1 MTSKTMTRNAKSNAM
16 KFLIPAVASLL
27 LSFPVLATP
36 LPAQPHVY
44 VEGSA
49 ELEVEPDT
57 MTFSL
62 SIQKVDLDLAKA
74 KADVDTR
81 SRLLI
86 DACKKFGIKAAD
98 IATTALNIR
107 PEYDYKDNQRV
118 LTGNNVSRQV
128 DITLRDLKKYPE
140 MMKTLVD
147 AKISETINTNLTVAD
162 KKTVEEKV
170 QTAAMEDAKAR
181 ANRLAK
187 SQGKTAGEPWSIS
200 EFNNRGNER
209 WELRPNREFVGSS
222 GVLKA
227 DASSLQR
234 VASEPF
240 EPGVMKITAQV
251 YVVYLLK

>member
-1 MTSKTMTRNAKSNAM
+1 M

-27 LSFPVLATP
+27 LSIPVFATP
-36 LPAQPHVY
+36 LPNQAHVY

-57 MTFSL
+57 MTFTL

-74 KADVDTR
+74 KADVDAR

-86 DACKKFGIKAAD
+86 DAIKKFGIKSED
-98 IATTALNIR
+98 VATTALNIR
-107 PEYDYKDNQRV
+107 PEYEYKDNQRV

-128 DITLRDLKKYPE
+128 DITLRDLKKYPDL
-140 MMKTLVD
+140 MKALVD
-147 AKISETINTNLTVAD
+147 AKISETINTNLTVAN
-162 KKTVEEKV
+162 KKAVEEKA
-170 QTAAMEDAKAR
+170 QTAAMNDAR
-181 ANRLAK
+181 ARAERLAK
-187 SQGKTAGEPWSIS
+187 TQGKAVGEPWSIS

-209 WELRPNREFVGSS
+209 WELRPARSLAGSS
-222 GVLKA
+222 ANIVAAA
-227 DASSLQR
+227 DMGFKR
-234 VASEPF
+234 EGEPF

>member
-1 MTSKTMTRNAKSNAM
+1 MNYSVMKNSVIKNTIAAALLGLCSLSVWATS
-16 KFLIPAVASLL
+16 
-27 LSFPVLATP
+27 

-49 ELEVEPDT
+49 EIEVEPDM
-57 MTFSL
+57 MTFTL
-62 SIQKVDLDLAKA
+62 SIQTVDIDLAKA
-74 KADVDTR
+74 KADVDER

-86 DACKKFGIKAAD
+86 EACKKFGIKTED

-107 PEYDYKDNQRV
+107 PEYEYKENQRV

-128 DITLRDLKKYPE
+128 DINLRDLKKYPE
-140 MMKTLVD
+140 MMKALVD
-147 AKISETINTNLTVAD
+147 AKISETINTNLTLAD
-162 KKTVEEKV
+162 KKAVEEKV
-170 QTAAMEDAKAR
+170 QTAAMDDAKAR

-209 WELRPNREFVGSS
+209 WELTPNRQLMGSS
-222 GVLKA
+222 AKEAKVSMVRMA
-227 DASSLQR
+227 DS
-234 VASEPF
+234 SEPF
-240 EPGVMKITAQV
+240 EPGVMKISAQV

>member
-1 MTSKTMTRNAKSNAM
+1 M

-27 LSFPVLATP
+27 LSIPVFATP

-49 ELEVEPDT
+49 EIEVEPDM
-57 MTFSL
+57 MTFTL
-62 SIQKVDLDLAKA
+62 SIQTVDIDLAKA
-74 KADVDTR
+74 KADVDRR

-86 DACKKFGIKAAD
+86 DASKKFGIKAND

-107 PEYDYKDNQRV
+107 PEYEYKDNQRV

-128 DITLRDLKKYPE
+128 DIKLRDLKKYPE
-140 MMKTLVD
+140 MMKALVD

-162 KKTVEEKV
+162 KKAVEEKV

-181 ANRLAK
+181 ASRLAK
-187 SQGKTAGEPWSIS
+187 SQGQALGAPWSIS

-209 WELRPNREFVGSS
+209 WELTPNREFVGSS

-234 VASEPF
+234 ASGEPF

>member
-1 MTSKTMTRNAKSNAM
+1 M
-16 KFLIPAVASLL
+16 KLMMLMAALL
-27 LSFPVLATP
+27 LSAGVTSGVWANP

-49 ELEVEPDT
+49 ELEVEPDM
-57 MTFSL
+57 MTFTL
-62 SIQKVDLDLAKA
+62 SIQKSDLDLAKA
-74 KADVDTR
+74 KTDVDAR

-86 DACKKFGIKAAD
+86 ETVKKFGIKAND

-107 PEYDYKDNQRV
+107 PEYEYKDGQRV

-128 DITLRDLKKYPE
+128 DINLRDLKKYPE
-140 MMKTLVD
+140 MMKALVD
-147 AKISETINTNLTVAD
+147 AKISETINTNLTLAD

-170 QTAAMEDAKAR
+170 QTAAMNDAKAR

-209 WELRPNREFVGSS
+209 WELTPNRELMGRS
-222 GVLKA
+222 GVMKA

-234 VASEPF
+234 MASEPF

>member
-1 MTSKTMTRNAKSNAM
+1 M

-27 LSFPVLATP
+27 LSVPAFATP
-36 LPAQPHVY
+36 LPNQAHVY

-49 ELEVEPDT
+49 ELEIEPDT
-57 MTFSL
+57 MTFTL

-74 KADVDTR
+74 KADVDAR

-86 DACKKFGIKAAD
+86 DTIKKFGIKSED
-98 IATTALNIR
+98 VATTALNIR
-107 PEYDYKDNQRV
+107 PEYEYKDNQRV

-128 DITLRDLKKYPE
+128 DITLRDLKKYPDL
-140 MMKTLVD
+140 MKALVD

-162 KKTVEEKV
+162 KKTVEEKA
-170 QTAAMEDAKAR
+170 QTAAMNDAR
-181 ANRLAK
+181 ARAERLAK
-187 SQGKTAGEPWSIS
+187 TQGKAVGEPWSIS

-209 WELRPNREFVGSS
+209 WELNPAREFMGNSAAM
-222 GVLKA
+222 KA
-227 DASSLQR
+227 DSISLQR
-234 VASEPF
+234 NAGEPF

>member
-1 MTSKTMTRNAKSNAM
+1 M
-16 KFLIPAVASLL
+16 KHLIAAGLIGLFSL
-27 LSFPVLATP
+27 SAFATP

-49 ELEVEPDT
+49 EIEVEPDM
-57 MTFSL
+57 MTFTL
-62 SIQKVDLDLAKA
+62 SIQTVDLDLAKA
-74 KADVDTR
+74 KADVDAR

-86 DACKKFGIKAAD
+86 DTIKKFGIKADD

-107 PEYDYKDNQRV
+107 PEYEYKESQRV

-128 DITLRDLKKYPE
+128 DINLRDLKKYPD
-140 MMKTLVD
+140 MMKALVD
-147 AKISETINTNLTVAD
+147 AKISETINTTLTVAD
-162 KKTVEEKV
+162 KKAIEEKV

-187 SQGKTAGEPWSIS
+187 SQGKAAGDPWSIS

-209 WELRPNREFVGSS
+209 WELRPNRDFFGSS
-222 GVLKA
+222 GMMFKEG

-234 VASEPF
+234 TAGEPF
-240 EPGVMKITAQV
+240 EPGVMKVTAQV

>member
-1 MTSKTMTRNAKSNAM
+1 M
-16 KFLIPAVASLL
+16 KLMMVIAALL
-27 LSFPVLATP
+27 LSAGASIGAWATP

-49 ELEVEPDT
+49 ELEVEPDM
-57 MTFSL
+57 MTFTL

-74 KADVDTR
+74 KADVDAR

-86 DACKKFGIKAAD
+86 ETVKKFGIKAND

-107 PEYDYKDNQRV
+107 PEYEYKDGQRV

-128 DITLRDLKKYPE
+128 DINLRDLKKYPE
-140 MMKTLVD
+140 MMKALVD
-147 AKISETINTNLTVAD
+147 AKISETINTNLTLAD
-162 KKTVEEKV
+162 KKAVEEKV
-170 QTAAMEDAKAR
+170 QTAAMNDAKAR

-209 WELRPNREFVGSS
+209 WELTPNRQLMGSS
-222 GVLKA
+222 AKEMGVMR
-227 DASSLQR
+227 ASDS
-234 VASEPF
+234 SEPF
-240 EPGVMKITAQV
+240 EPGVMKISAQV

>member
-1 MTSKTMTRNAKSNAM
+1 M
-16 KFLIPAVASLL
+16 KLMMVIAALL
-27 LSFPVLATP
+27 LSAGAFATP

-49 ELEVEPDT
+49 ELEVEPDM
-57 MTFSL
+57 MTFTL

-74 KADVDTR
+74 KADVDAR

-86 DACKKFGIKAAD
+86 ETVKKFGIKSND
-98 IATTALNIR
+98 VATTALNIR
-107 PEYDYKDNQRV
+107 PEYDYKDNQRI

-128 DITLRDLKKYPE
+128 DINLRDLKKYPE
-140 MMKTLVD
+140 MMKALVD
-147 AKISETINTNLTVAD
+147 AKISETINTNLTLAD
-162 KKTVEEKV
+162 KKAVEEKV
-170 QTAAMEDAKAR
+170 QSAAMNDAQAR

-187 SQGKTAGEPWSIS
+187 SQGKIAGEPWSIS

-209 WELRPNREFVGSS
+209 WELTPNRHLLGRSS
-222 GVLKA
+222 NKVASARMEYA
-227 DASSLQR
+227 D
-234 VASEPF
+234 VSEPF

>member
-1 MTSKTMTRNAKSNAM
+1 M
-16 KFLIPAVASLL
+16 KFLIPAFAALFTVSAM
-27 LSFPVLATP
+27 ATP
-36 LPAQPHVY
+36 LPSQPHIY

-49 ELEVEPDT
+49 EVEVEPDT

-74 KADVDTR
+74 KADVDAR

-86 DACKKFGIKAAD
+86 EACKKFGIKTED

-107 PEYDYKDNQRV
+107 PEYEYRENQRV

-128 DITLRDLKKYPE
+128 DIKLRDLKKYPD
-140 MMKTLVD
+140 MMKALVD

-162 KKTVEEKV
+162 LKTVAEKA
-170 QTAAMEDAKAR
+170 QTAAMNDAR
-181 ANRLAK
+181 ARAERLAK
-187 SQGKTAGEPWSIS
+187 TQGKAVGDAWSIS

-209 WELRPNREFVGSS
+209 WELNPSQQLMASPTAMKMEMRA
-222 GVLKA
+222 A
-227 DASSLQR
+227 DS
-234 VASEPF
+234 SEPF
-240 EPGVMKITAQV
+240 EPGVMKISSQV

>member
-1 MTSKTMTRNAKSNAM
+1 M

-27 LSFPVLATP
+27 LSIPVMATP
-36 LPAQPHVY
+36 LPNQAHVY

-57 MTFSL
+57 MTFTI

-74 KADVDTR
+74 KADVDAR

-86 DACKKFGIKAAD
+86 DTIKKFGIKSED
-98 IATTALNIR
+98 VATTALNIR
-107 PEYDYKDNQRV
+107 PEYEYKENQRV

-140 MMKTLVD
+140 MMKALVD
-147 AKISETINTNLTVAD
+147 SKISETINTVLTVAD
-162 KKTVEEKV
+162 KKAVEEKV

-209 WELRPNREFVGSS
+209 WELNPAREFFANSPAAMKS
-222 GVLKA
+222 
-227 DASSLQR
+227 DAMSLQR
-234 VASEPF
+234 GGGEPF

>member
-1 MTSKTMTRNAKSNAM
+1 M
-16 KFLIPAVASLL
+16 KHIVAGLLIGLL
-27 LSFPVLATP
+27 GVPVLADP

-49 ELEVEPDT
+49 ELEVEPDM
-57 MTFSL
+57 MTFTL
-62 SIQKVDLDLAKA
+62 SIQAVDLDLAKA
-74 KADVDTR
+74 KSDVDAR

-86 DACKKFGIKAAD
+86 DTIKKFGIKADD

-107 PEYDYKDNQRV
+107 PEYEYKERERV

-128 DITLRDLKKYPE
+128 DINLRDLKKYPE
-140 MMKTLVD
+140 MMKALVD
-147 AKISETINTNLTVAD
+147 AKISETINTTLTVAD
-162 KKTVEEKV
+162 KKAVEEKV
-170 QTAAMEDAKAR
+170 QDAAMADAKAR

-209 WELRPNREFVGSS
+209 WELKPNRQLMGSS
-222 GVLKA
+222 AKEVGA
-227 DASSLQR
+227 MRMSDSA
-234 VASEPF
+234 EPF
-240 EPGVMKITAQV
+240 EPGVMKISAQV

>member
-1 MTSKTMTRNAKSNAM
+1 M
-16 KFLIPAVASLL
+16 KLMMLMAALL
-27 LSFPVLATP
+27 LSAGVFATP

-49 ELEVEPDT
+49 ELEVEPDM
-57 MTFSL
+57 MTFTL
-62 SIQKVDLDLAKA
+62 SIQTVDMDLAKA
-74 KADVDTR
+74 KADVDAR

-86 DACKKFGIKAAD
+86 ETVKKFGIKAND

-107 PEYDYKDNQRV
+107 PEYEYKESQRV

-128 DITLRDLKKYPE
+128 DINLRDLKKYPE
-140 MMKTLVD
+140 MMKALVD
-147 AKISETINTNLTVAD
+147 AKISETINTNLTLAD
-162 KKTVEEKV
+162 KKAVEEKV
-170 QTAAMEDAKAR
+170 QTAAMNDAKAR

-209 WELRPNREFVGSS
+209 WELTPNRELMGRS
-222 GVLKA
+222 GVMKA

-234 VASEPF
+234 MASEPF

>member
-1 MTSKTMTRNAKSNAM
+1 M
-16 KFLIPAVASLL
+16 KHIVAGLLIGLL
-27 LSFPVLATP
+27 GVPVLADP

-49 ELEVEPDT
+49 ELEVEPDM
-57 MTFSL
+57 MTFTL
-62 SIQKVDLDLAKA
+62 SIQAVDLDLAKA
-74 KADVDTR
+74 KSDVDAR

-86 DACKKFGIKAAD
+86 DTIKKFGIKADD

-107 PEYDYKDNQRV
+107 PEYEYKERERV

-128 DITLRDLKKYPE
+128 DINLRDLKKYPE
-140 MMKTLVD
+140 MMKALVD
-147 AKISETINTNLTVAD
+147 AKISETINTTLTVAD
-162 KKTVEEKV
+162 KKAVEEKV
-170 QTAAMEDAKAR
+170 QDAAMADAKAR

-209 WELRPNREFVGSS
+209 WELKPNRQLMGSS
-222 GVLKA
+222 AKEVGA
-227 DASSLQR
+227 MRMSDS
-234 VASEPF
+234 SEPF
-240 EPGVMKITAQV
+240 EPGVMKISAQV